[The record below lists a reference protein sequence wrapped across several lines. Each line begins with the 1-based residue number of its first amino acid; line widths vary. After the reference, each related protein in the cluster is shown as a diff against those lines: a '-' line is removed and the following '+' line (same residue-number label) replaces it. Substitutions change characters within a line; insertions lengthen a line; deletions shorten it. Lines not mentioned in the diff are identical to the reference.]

1 MDKIDKLRTK
11 LSIMNTLDVEL
22 KGMFDSL
29 AEQYTDEQM
38 ENVYI
43 NILDVIE
50 DGLLDVANDLSKEK
64 CDDKDAIGFQQKA
77 KDIET
82 ANKYHKIAKVNIDG
96 EVKHVKLTDVELVDY
111 EDGIDKIEWGEQSDK
126 FIITRWN

>member
-111 EDGIDKIEWGEQSDK
+111 EDGIDKIE
-126 FIITRWN
+126 